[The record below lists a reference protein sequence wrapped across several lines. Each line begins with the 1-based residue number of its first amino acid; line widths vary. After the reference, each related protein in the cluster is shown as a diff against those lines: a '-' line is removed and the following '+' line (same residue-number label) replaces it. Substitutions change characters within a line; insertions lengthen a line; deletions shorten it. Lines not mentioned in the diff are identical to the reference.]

1 MILKYIRD
9 DQYVAYDFSSN
20 VVKPAIGTV
29 TLGTVQKQPEE
40 SFIST
45 LGRIWIV

>member
-9 DQYVAYDFSSN
+9 DQYVAYNFSSN

-40 SFIST
+40 LFIST
-45 LGRIWIV
+45 LGRIWIL